1 MAKEKDKPKPK
12 EKLKKKERYFIVLEG
27 MAPVILQLETWAED
41 EKQALENL
49 DIPSLVRFRE
59 PPRIDLPRLH
69 RKKVTIK
76 EAFTSLVKIVKS
88 F

>member
-12 EKLKKKERYFIVLEG
+12 EKPKKKERYFIVLEG
-27 MAPVILQLETWAED
+27 MAPVTLQLETWAED